1 MKKETISVRDWD
13 ILSKEAS
20 DNGKLEKKK
29 KVNYDP

>member
-1 MKKETISVRDWD
+1 MKKETNAIKDWY

-20 DNGKLEKKK
+20 DNGKLERKK